1 MKHITVLR
9 DEAIK
14 ELNINPEGIYVDLT
28 LGGAGHSEE
37 ILKKLTTGHLFAF
50 DQDEYALSVASEK
63 LEKYNNKTLIYSNF
77 ANVKEKL
84 SELGVTKV
92 DGILADLGMS
102 SFQIDDED
110 RGFTYL
116 KDTKLDMRMNQSQT
130 LTAKEIVNTYSL
142 EDLANI
148 FYRYGDELN
157 SFKIAREIIKRRPL
171 ETTFELVAIC
181 DLINRGRK
189 GHSAK
194 KVFQAL
200 RIAVNKEMEV
210 LEKMLESG
218 LEILN
223 ENGRFVIIT
232 FHSLE
237 DRIVKHFFK
246 EHSTLNLPKN
256 LPLIDLPKTKLKLI
270 TRKPILPSEEELLL
284 NTRSR
289 SAKMRVSEKNGAV
302 TK

>member
-1 MKHITVLR
+1 MKHITVLK
-9 DEAIK
+9 DEAI
-14 ELNINPEGIYVDLT
+14 EYLNIKPDGIYVDLT

-37 ILKKLTTGHLFAF
+37 ILKNLTTGHLYAF
-50 DQDEYALSVASEK
+50 DQDEYALGVASKK
-63 LEKYNNKTLIYSNF
+63 LSKYNNKTLIFSNF
-77 ANVKEKL
+77 SKVKEKL
-84 SELGVTKV
+84 NELGITKV

-102 SFQIDDED
+102 SFQIDDES

-116 KDTKLDMRMNQSQT
+116 KDTELDMRMNQSAS

-171 ETTFELVAIC
+171 ETTFDLVAIC
-181 DLINRGRK
+181 DFVNRGRK
-189 GHSAK
+189 GHSSK

-210 LEKMLESG
+210 LEQMLLSG
-218 LEILN
+218 LDILN
-223 ENGRFVIIT
+223 DEGRFVIIT

-256 LPLIDLPKTKLKLI
+256 LPLIDLPKTPLKLV
-270 TRKPILPSEEELLL
+270 TRKPILPSEEELEV
-284 NTRSR
+284 NSRSR
-289 SAKMRVSEKNGAV
+289 SAKMRVAEKN
-302 TK
+302 KN

>member
-1 MKHITVLR
+1 MKHITVLK
-9 DEAIK
+9 DEAI
-14 ELNINPEGIYVDLT
+14 EYLNIKPDGIYVDLT

-37 ILKKLTTGHLFAF
+37 ILKKITTGHLYAF
-50 DQDEYALSVASEK
+50 DQDEYALGVASDK
-63 LEKYNNKTLIYSNF
+63 LSKYNNKTLIFSNF

-84 SELGVTKV
+84 NELGVTKV

-102 SFQIDDED
+102 SFQIDDES

-116 KDTKLDMRMNQSQT
+116 KDTELDMRMNQSAS

-171 ETTFELVAIC
+171 ETTFDLVSIC
-181 DLINRGRK
+181 DFINRGRK
-189 GHSAK
+189 GHSSK

-210 LEKMLESG
+210 LEQMLLSG
-218 LEILN
+218 LDILAD
-223 ENGRFVIIT
+223 EGRFVIIT

-256 LPLIDLPKTKLKLI
+256 LPLIDLPKTPLNLV
-270 TRKPILPSEEELLL
+270 TRKPVLPSKEELEV
-284 NTRSR
+284 NSRSR
-289 SAKMRVSEKNGAV
+289 SAKMRVAEKN
-302 TK
+302 KN